1 MNRVPPQRPP
11 AAAPPKPARRPT
23 LRQLEK
29 PKPAGAGPA
38 AEEHGWS
45 PEAHDVRDAEPKQ
58 GDAPPRAEARPAGEE
73 QKEEA
78 AQAQEHAQVAP
89 RPGLKQA
96 GGRLPLPR
104 PQLLGKKLP
113 DGFLKPGAAPAPPR
127 TTSSSYNN
135 LAPAGALQK
144 QVLAGAPARTE
155 RPPDAFALLR
165 EAKER
170 GVLFTEDATREGH
183 TEEQD
188 DPELAAAV
196 EQAITLLFGVRG
208 VLRIGPGRDDKGAPV
223 IVIVTTQGFGEAA
236 LAKVPE
242 KVHRFPTL
250 VAIPFDLLPLRRDR

>member
-1 MNRVPPQRPP
+1 VKTGQ
-11 AAAPPKPARRPT
+11 AT
-23 LRQLEK
+23 
-29 PKPAGAGPA
+29 
-38 AEEHGWS
+38 EEHGWS
-45 PEAHDVRDAEPKQ
+45 PEAHEAKEAKEAEPKELAQ
-58 GDAPPRAEARPAGEE
+58 HAAAERSEAKEAGEQKKELAEAAEHE
-73 QKEEA
+73 
-78 AQAQEHAQVAP
+78 EHAQGAP
-89 RPGLKQA
+89 RQPGEKGV

-104 PQLLGKKLP
+104 PALLGKKP
-113 DGFLKPGAAPAPPR
+113 NDGFQKLGPQPAPPR

-135 LAPAGALQK
+135 LAPVGALQK
-144 QVLAGAPARTE
+144 KVLDGAPARTE

-196 EQAITLLFGVRG
+196 EEAITLLFGVRG
-208 VLRIGPGRDDKGAPV
+208 ILRIGPGRDDKGGPV
-223 IVIVTTQGFGEAA
+223 IVIVTSQGFGEAA

>member
-1 MNRVPPQRPP
+1 MSRVPSQRPP
-11 AAAPPKPARRPT
+11 SPASPKPARRPT
-23 LRQLEK
+23 LEK
-29 PKPAGAGPA
+29 PKPSKA
-38 AEEHGWS
+38 AAAPEEHGWS
-45 PEAHDVRDAEPKQ
+45 PEAHEAKAPEPGESAAHLAQQGGEAKEAPEQKQ
-58 GDAPPRAEARPAGEE
+58 ELAEAA
-73 QKEEA
+73 
-78 AQAQEHAQVAP
+78 EHDERGAPKPGQPQV
-89 RPGLKQA
+89 

-104 PQLLGKKLP
+104 PALLGRKP
-113 DGFLKPGAAPAPPR
+113 GDGFLKPGLPQALPR
-127 TTSSSYNN
+127 TSSSSYNS
-135 LAPAGALQK
+135 LAPVGALQK
-144 QVLAGAPARTE
+144 KQLDGGPARAE

-170 GVLFTEDATREGH
+170 GVLFTEDATRDGH

-208 VLRIGPGRDDKGAPV
+208 ILRIGPGRDDKGAPV
-223 IVIVTTQGFGEAA
+223 IVIVTSQGFGEAA